1 MKAENIDSLMG
12 DLVCDD
18 VILCQKA
25 RRRLVV
31 MGHRAVP
38 SLVKALGSKKFWVRW
53 EAAKALAQI
62 GDPTA
67 TIALIKALED
77 KEFDVRWLAA
87 EGLIN
92 IGRKA
97 VVPLLEA
104 LIDNPRSTW
113 LQQGA
118 HHILHDMNRGDLDEV
133 LKPVMNALED
143 MEAYVEVALS
153 ARKALDMLASKPR
166 RAR

>member
-1 MKAENIDSLMG
+1 MATKNIDSLIT

-25 RRRLVV
+25 RRQLVV
-31 MGHRAVP
+31 MGHKAVP
-38 SLVKALGSKKFWVRW
+38 SLVKALGNKKYWVRW

-67 TIALIKALED
+67 TAALIKALED

-92 IGRKA
+92 IGREA
-97 VVPLLEA
+97 VAPLLEA
-104 LIDNPRSTW
+104 LIDNPKSIW
-113 LQQGA
+113 LWQGA
-118 HHILHDMNRGDLDEV
+118 HHILHDMNRGDLDKV
-133 LKPVMNALED
+133 LRPVMKALED
-143 MEAYVEVALS
+143 VEPYVEVPVA
-153 ARKALDMLASKPR
+153 ARKALDTLAPKPR
-166 RAR
+166 

>member
-1 MKAENIDSLMG
+1 MESKKIDSLII

-18 VILCQKA
+18 VITCQKA
-25 RRRLVV
+25 RRQLVAI
-31 MGHRAVP
+31 GHRAVP
-38 SLVKALGSKKFWVRW
+38 SLVKALGSKKYWVRW

-67 TIALIKALED
+67 TAALIEALED

-92 IGRKA
+92 IGREA

-104 LIDNPRSTW
+104 LIDNSKSIW
-113 LQQGA
+113 MQQGA
-118 HHILHDMNRGDLDEV
+118 HHILHDMNRGDLNQV
-133 LKPVMNALED
+133 LRPVMSALED
-143 MEAYVEVALS
+143 VEPYVEVPVA
-153 ARKALDMLASKPR
+153 ARKALDKLASEPR
-166 RAR
+166 

>member
-1 MKAENIDSLMG
+1 MESKRIDSLIAN
-12 DLVCDD
+12 LVCDD

-25 RRRLVV
+25 RRQLVA
-31 MGHRAVP
+31 MGHKAVP
-38 SLVKALGSKKFWVRW
+38 FLVKELGNEKYWVRW
-53 EAAKALAQI
+53 EAAKALTQI

-67 TIALIKALED
+67 TAALIKALED

-104 LIDNPRSTW
+104 LVGNLKSIW
-113 LQQGA
+113 LRQGA
-118 HHILHDMNRGDLDEV
+118 HHVLHDMDRGDLDEV
-133 LKPVMNALED
+133 LRPVMSALED
-143 MEAYVEVALS
+143 VEPYIEVPVA
-153 ARKALDMLASKPR
+153 ARKALDMLAPEPR
-166 RAR
+166 

>member
-1 MKAENIDSLMG
+1 MKAKNIDSLMS

-25 RRRLVV
+25 RRQLVV
-31 MGHRAVP
+31 MGHKAVS
-38 SLVKALGSKKFWVRW
+38 SLVKALGNKKYWVRW

-67 TIALIKALED
+67 TAALTKALED

-92 IGRKA
+92 IGQKA
-97 VVPLLEA
+97 VAPLLEA
-104 LIDNPRSTW
+104 LINNANSIW
-113 LQQGA
+113 LRQGA
-118 HHILHDMNRGDLDEV
+118 HHVLHDMNRGNLDE
-133 LKPVMNALED
+133 LLRPVMSALED
-143 MEAYVEVALS
+143 FEPYVEVPVA
-153 ARKALDMLASKPR
+153 ARKALDMLVPKPR
-166 RAR
+166 

>member
-1 MKAENIDSLMG
+1 MATKNIDSLIT

-25 RRRLVV
+25 RRQLVV
-31 MGHRAVP
+31 MGHKAVP
-38 SLVKALGSKKFWVRW
+38 SLVEALGNKKYWVRW

-67 TIALIKALED
+67 TAALIKALED

-92 IGRKA
+92 IGREA
-97 VVPLLEA
+97 VAPLLEA
-104 LIDNPRSTW
+104 LIDNPKSVW
-113 LQQGA
+113 LWQGA
-118 HHILHDMNRGDLDEV
+118 HHILHDMNRGDLDKV
-133 LKPVMNALED
+133 LRPVMNALED
-143 MEAYVEVALS
+143 VEPYVEVPVA
-153 ARKALDMLASKPR
+153 ARKALDTLALKPR
-166 RAR
+166 

>member
-1 MKAENIDSLMG
+1 MAARKIDSLIA

-18 VILCQKA
+18 VITCQKA
-25 RRRLVV
+25 RRQLVV
-31 MGHRAVP
+31 MGHKAVP
-38 SLVKALGSKKFWVRW
+38 SLVKELGNKKFWVRW

-67 TIALIKALED
+67 TAALIKALED

-97 VVPLLEA
+97 VVPLLAA
-104 LIDNPRSTW
+104 LIDRPKSSW
-113 LQQGA
+113 LRQGA
-118 HHILHDMNRGDLDEV
+118 HHVLHDMDRGELNKV
-133 LKPVMNALED
+133 LRPVMSALED
-143 MEAYVEVALS
+143 VEPYVEVPVA
-153 ARKALDMLASKPR
+153 ARKALDMVAPR
-166 RAR
+166 

>member
-1 MKAENIDSLMG
+1 MMTENIDSLMT

-25 RRRLVV
+25 RRKLVAL
-31 MGHRAVP
+31 GHEAVP
-38 SLVKALGSKKFWVRW
+38 SLVKAMASKKYWVRW
-53 EAAKALAQI
+53 EAAKALSQI

-67 TIALIKALED
+67 TAALIKALED

-92 IGRKA
+92 IGQKA

-104 LIDNPRSTW
+104 LVDNPRSTW

-118 HHILHDMNRGDLDEV
+118 HHILHDMNRGELDEV
-133 LKPVMNALED
+133 LTPVMQALED
-143 MEAYVEVALS
+143 VEPYVEVPVS
-153 ARKALDMLASKPR
+153 ARKALDILASKPR
-166 RAR
+166 

>member
-1 MKAENIDSLMG
+1 MATKNVDSLIT

-25 RRRLVV
+25 RRQLVV
-31 MGHRAVP
+31 MGHKAVP
-38 SLVKALGSKKFWVRW
+38 SLVEALGNKKYWVRW

-67 TIALIKALED
+67 TAALIKALED

-92 IGRKA
+92 IGREA
-97 VVPLLEA
+97 VAPLLEA
-104 LIDNPRSTW
+104 LIDNPKSIW
-113 LQQGA
+113 LWQGA
-118 HHILHDMNRGDLDEV
+118 HHILHDMNRGDLDKV
-133 LKPVMNALED
+133 LRPVMNALED
-143 MEAYVEVALS
+143 VEPYVEVPVA
-153 ARKALDMLASKPR
+153 ARKALDTLALKPR
-166 RAR
+166 